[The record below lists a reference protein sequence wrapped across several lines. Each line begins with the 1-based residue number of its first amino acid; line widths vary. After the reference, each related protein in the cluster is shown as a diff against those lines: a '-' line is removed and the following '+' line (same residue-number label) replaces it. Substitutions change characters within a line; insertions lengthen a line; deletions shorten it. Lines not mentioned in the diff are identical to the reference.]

1 MGLAVEVGMLA
12 DLLEHDSDG
21 AEWLRE
27 TFASVSEVLEEN
39 KLPRHHEPES
49 LPPLDCRA
57 SILSYPYSFL
67 HHLRRIAAH
76 VAEDPRWVATPFPE
90 SSDPARDALVDKHP
104 VSRESHLLCHSDCEG
119 FYVPI
124 EFKDVIVNDDGRIP
138 CGMLGS
144 SFALLKGLQAIAP
157 ALGIR
162 LASGKLSDEEAE
174 KINSE
179 VENQPVLW
187 IEKTVWLSLFE
198 AARLSIQ
205 HKAAIC
211 FN

>member
-1 MGLAVEVGMLA
+1 
-12 DLLEHDSDG
+12 
-21 AEWLRE
+21 
-27 TFASVSEVLEEN
+27 
-39 KLPRHHEPES
+39 
-49 LPPLDCRA
+49 
-57 SILSYPYSFL
+57 
-67 HHLRRIAAH
+67 
-76 VAEDPRWVATPFPE
+76 
-90 SSDPARDALVDKHP
+90 